1 MADMQNVRTHEFAL
15 LSADKESVTVIRIRK
30 HMPVS
35 PASTEALTA
44 VTTVVPCTKVGENCY
59 GNENEWQQVMEDHT
73 AEDLT
78 RQEMVHE
85 ARDKELAKA
94 TVEGR
99 VYVVTLLAE
108 QTRSAEQARA
118 FGKTLLMWCAQR
130 STESKIL
137 PENTVPPETRTTE
150 QKQEIVEHWLQH

>member
-1 MADMQNVRTHEFAL
+1 M
-15 LSADKESVTVIRIRK
+15 IRIRK
-30 HMPVS
+30 NMPVS

-44 VTTVVPCTKVGENCY
+44 VTTVVPCMKVGENCY
-59 GNENEWQQVMEDHT
+59 EDENGWQQVMEDHGV
-73 AEDLT
+73 EDSN

-85 ARDKELAKA
+85 ARDKELEKA
-94 TVEGR
+94 AVEGS

-137 PENTVPPETRTTE
+137 PENTVPPEARTTE
-150 QKQEIVEHWLQH
+150 QQQEIVGCWLQHGELSTV

>member
-1 MADMQNVRTHEFAL
+1 
-15 LSADKESVTVIRIRK
+15 
-30 HMPVS
+30 
-35 PASTEALTA
+35 
-44 VTTVVPCTKVGENCY
+44 VGENCY
-59 GNENEWQQVMEDHT
+59 GDENGWQQVIEDHT
-73 AEDLT
+73 AEDST

-99 VYVVTLLAE
+99 VYVVTLFAK
-108 QTRSAEQARA
+108 QTRSAEQASA

-137 PENTVPPETRTTE
+137 PENTVPPGTHDGTTTGDRGALATARRAKHCGSARE
-150 QKQEIVEHWLQH
+150 GALR